1 MSSNYE
7 QLNVATTDI
16 SSNPFYHRKS
26 HNQFTEIIR
35 SKNMLGK
42 LCAIVF
48 GCVIISVLVV
58 FKLLKDKTL
67 DKIYLDNEKLNE
79 ELIALKAKGQELNDK
94 YSQSNIEKQSLLRQ
108 NDDFS
113 YSVQQFTDRN
123 EELERDVVKHKEVVV
138 ELQNK
143 LDNIDVQLKNTLKE
157 NEGKGNRMEIED
169 EYSEGIK
176 NLKEKIKYLQD
187 EIAKIKEKKE
197 E

>member
-1 MSSNYE
+1 
-7 QLNVATTDI
+7 
-16 SSNPFYHRKS
+16 
-26 HNQFTEIIR
+26 
-35 SKNMLGK
+35 MLGK